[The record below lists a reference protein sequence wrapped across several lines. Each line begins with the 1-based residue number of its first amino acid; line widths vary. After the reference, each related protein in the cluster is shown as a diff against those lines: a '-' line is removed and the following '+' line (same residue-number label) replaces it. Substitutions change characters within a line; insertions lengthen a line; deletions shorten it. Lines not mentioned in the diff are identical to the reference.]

1 MRQKQYYTNTVEE
14 GHEVAMAKD
23 YMKDIVV
30 ELSKMNDRLRSIERR
45 IADGNIVKA
54 FHELPPPPQGT
65 VYQNMHGLVAMN
77 QKDFEKMEKKAN
89 ASADDIR

>member
-1 MRQKQYYTNTVEE
+1 
-14 GHEVAMAKD
+14 MAKD

-45 IADGNIVKA
+45 IADGNLAKS

-77 QKDFEKMEKKAN
+77 LKDYERMEKNAN
-89 ASADDIR
+89 ASADDVR